1 MAGNTAFYA
10 FKERIEQEFFRNIFC
25 FWMVTELW
33 VNSYLIFGR
42 TFPRG
47 CQWCNLGFLGNT
59 SRWKYFF
66 FKIAKISFSR
76 NLGKN
81 LCPFPSKKTPGTTIK
96 NGLFSCRLTHSMKW
110 FSLENLRFRR
120 FNWILRGKSP
130 AELSKK
136 GLRWQKNNW
145 GKWFSTSIDLI
156 LEIVSSH
163 RTIFFR
169 ILAESFKQ
177 GCQYCILRVEMNIF
191 RKDIFY
197 WNKLSISIYF
207 TILRKKILDIQR
219 KKSILSELHL
229 ICPEAKLYEK
239 MFFSGFDTILHI
251 CSDCD
256 ESTFESSAKKSPM
269 GSPNC
274 LVHFRMKD
282 SNEMAFFRTFHI
294 QIFFQTLSGKIPSS
308 GMKT

>member
-1 MAGNTAFYA
+1 
-10 FKERIEQEFFRNIFC
+10 
-25 FWMVTELW
+25 
-33 VNSYLIFGR
+33 
-42 TFPRG
+42 
-47 CQWCNLGFLGNT
+47 
-59 SRWKYFF
+59 
-66 FKIAKISFSR
+66 
-76 NLGKN
+76 
-81 LCPFPSKKTPGTTIK
+81 
-96 NGLFSCRLTHSMKW
+96 MKW

-120 FNWILRGKSP
+120 FNWILRGKFP

-156 LEIVSSH
+156 LEIVMSH

-191 RKDIFY
+191 RKDNFY
-197 WNKLSISIYF
+197 WNKLSISISF

-219 KKSILSELHL
+219 KKSRLSELHL

-239 MFFSGFDTILHI
+239 MFFSAFDTILHI

-256 ESTFESSAKKSPM
+256 ENTFESSAKKSPM

-274 LVHFRMKD
+274 LVRFRMKD
-282 SNEMAFFRTFHI
+282 SNEMTFFRTFHI
-294 QIFFQTLSGKIPSS
+294 QIFFQTLSGKYPAVVWEPNSTCPDGPMKNEVLIRSS
-308 GMKT
+308 LIHRSFRNLKKIFRV